1 MLILVVT
8 SITALIAS
16 VAARI
21 LIDTFLVERISI
33 AGELFGLEHVEN
45 SGVAFGIDFPPLV
58 RLILIGIAIVFVIVL
73 AYQSRKKVMNS
84 VSFGLIIGGALANIV
99 DRLDDGFVTDF
110 IQVGWWPV
118 FNVADSC
125 ITVGVVLLLVFEAFK
140 KHVKSR

>member
-110 IQVGWWPV
+110 IQVGIWPV
-118 FNVADSC
+118 FNIADSC
-125 ITVGVVLLLVFEAFK
+125 ITVGVAMLVGFEIMIKSK
-140 KHVKSR
+140 K